1 MTVPRPIDD
10 VYDAARALADPTTS
24 SAALTEI
31 AHSYPELADSVA
43 KHPHVPPDLRAW
55 LAAQS
60 SQASA
65 RGTDRPDTWGGATAS
80 ASNLSTAYAPLVH
93 HVSTA
98 ATAGRSRTRPVVAW
112 VLIGAAA
119 VTALVLAVLHG
130 GDDGDGAA
138 SPPANAPTTVDA
150 GVAPS
155 ATSAPPATT
164 SSAPIEASEAPP
176 TPTPTPTPTATPTP
190 TPTPT
195 PSSAD
200 ERTLNDEI
208 FCGLTG
214 AVVAVGY
221 TDRFEAIICDDAD
234 GLVYI
239 GTNLETGSNIRLP
252 ASAAGTGYAASNGAV
267 AYSLTP
273 ARLEVTGDSGV
284 LVDEAIYSWQ
294 TW

>member
-10 VYDAARALADPTTS
+10 VYDVARALADPTTS

-43 KHPHVPPDLRAW
+43 KHPHVSPELRAW
-55 LAAQS
+55 LAAQN

-65 RGTDRPDTWGGATAS
+65 RRTDRPDTWGGASPS

-93 HVSTA
+93 HVSVA
-98 ATAGRSRTRPVVAW
+98 ATVGKSRTRPVVAW
-112 VLIGAAA
+112 VLVGAAA
-119 VTALVLAVLHG
+119 VTALVFAVLRG

-138 SPPANAPTTVDA
+138 PPPASAPTTVDA
-150 GVAPS
+150 GVAPP
-155 ATSAPPATT
+155 ATSAPSATT
-164 SSAPIEASEAPP
+164 SSAPIEASEAPSMP
-176 TPTPTPTPTATPTP
+176 TPTPTATATPTP

-195 PSSAD
+195 STAD
-200 ERTLNDEI
+200 VRTLNDEYY
-208 FCGLTG
+208 CGLTG
-214 AVVAVGY
+214 TVVAAGY

-252 ASAAGTGYAASNGAV
+252 ASAAGTGYTASNGAV
-267 AYSLTP
+267 TYNLTP